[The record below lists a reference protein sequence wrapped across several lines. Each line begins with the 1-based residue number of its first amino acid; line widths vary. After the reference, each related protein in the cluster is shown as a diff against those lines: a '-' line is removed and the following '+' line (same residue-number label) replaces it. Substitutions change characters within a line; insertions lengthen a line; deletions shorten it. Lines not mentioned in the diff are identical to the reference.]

1 MLKNMID
8 SLGLLQAIGKTPL
21 IELRHVAAEGDARVM
36 VKLEGANPG
45 GSIKGRT
52 AYYMIRSAMDCGEL
66 TPDKTILEPTS
77 GNTGIGLAM
86 VGAALGIK
94 VKLCMPDCVSVERR
108 RILEAFGAECIITA
122 GCQRTDGAIMRA
134 RELMEENPGLYYMPD
149 QFSNPANIQAHYE
162 TTGAEILKQTG
173 GEIAAFVSGLGTTGT
188 IMGVT
193 SRLKEHSPRILCLG
207 IEPTLG
213 HSIQGLK
220 NMHEAIVP
228 SIYNPALLDG
238 VLTVQDEEAFEM
250 ARALAF
256 REGLFCG
263 MSSGAAVVGALRVA
277 REIGAGTVVTILP
290 DRGDRYLSTTLFRSV
305 CANCPP

>member
-45 GSIKGRT
+45 GSIKDRT
-52 AYYMIRSAMDCGEL
+52 AYYMIKNAIDSGEL